1 MKSGIHPEMFKDAKT
16 TCSTC
21 GTVFQIPS
29 TVETQTVEVCRM
41 CHPIYTGKAQKDLR
55 GGRIDRF
62 KSRMEKTA
70 AAKKEAA

>member
-1 MKSGIHPEMFKDAKT
+1 MKTAIHPEMYKDAKT

-21 GTVFQIPS
+21 STVYMIPS
-29 TVETQTVEVCRM
+29 TVKEQTVEVCRM

-62 KSRMEKTA
+62 KSRMDKTA
-70 AAKKEAA
+70 AKKKEA